1 MNEVVGNG
9 VAIDKF
15 SMLMDKIIDFG
26 IAAGEKI
33 IIAIIVYVVG
43 KLLIKLINKLL
54 ARILTKR
61 NVDLGV
67 KTFLYSLTNILLTIL
82 LIISVIGAL
91 GVNTASFAALL
102 ASAGVAIGMALS
114 GNLQNFAGGI
124 INLVFKPYKV
134 GDYIEVQG
142 VSGTV
147 KEIQILNTIL
157 ATPDNKVI
165 YIPNGA
171 LSSGTIVNYSRMETR
186 RVDFTFGVEYGTDY
200 DFVKSTLEEI
210 IKNDSRILADPAYT
224 IALHT
229 LADSSVNVI
238 LRVWVKSAD
247 YWNVYFDTTRTV
259 YQVFNEKGISFPF
272 PQLTV
277 HRAEN

>member
-43 KLLIKLINKLL
+43 KLLIKVINKLL

-91 GVNTASFAALL
+91 VKALP
-102 ASAGVAIGMALS
+102 V
-114 GNLQNFAGGI
+114 
-124 INLVFKPYKV
+124 
-134 GDYIEVQG
+134 
-142 VSGTV
+142 
-147 KEIQILNTIL
+147 LNIC
-157 ATPDNKVI
+157 
-165 YIPNGA
+165 
-171 LSSGTIVNYSRMETR
+171 
-186 RVDFTFGVEYGTDY
+186 
-200 DFVKSTLEEI
+200 
-210 IKNDSRILADPAYT
+210 
-224 IALHT
+224 
-229 LADSSVNVI
+229 
-238 LRVWVKSAD
+238 
-247 YWNVYFDTTRTV
+247 
-259 YQVFNEKGISFPF
+259 
-272 PQLTV
+272 
-277 HRAEN
+277 